1 MATRRAFDANAPDV
15 DPHAPAEQQR
25 ATFACKAYGCRLPG
39 TLSGVCSHHWEAHT
53 HDWQNVTSILLTMAP
68 LITEINRARTVL
80 CNPGSDP
87 KVQVYGHEE
96 AHARL
101 APSLDADQTE
111 FMAKNTFTDY
121 HSWMYRIEQL
131 VDNGVRKVMKRRRN
145 EADTNH
151 PAYAAR
157 HRARVQAAQI
167 PGQAADFIAQEF
179 ES

>member
-1 MATRRAFDANAPDV
+1 MATRKTFDPNANYEAAAP
-15 DPHAPAEQQR
+15 AAEQQR

-80 CNPGSDP
+80 CNPASDP
-87 KVQVYGHEE
+87 KMQVYGHTE
-96 AHARL
+96 AQERL
-101 APSLDADQTE
+101 GPSLDAEQLE
-111 FMAKNTFTDY
+111 FLDKNTFTDY

-157 HRARVQAAQI
+157 HRARAEAARI
-167 PGQAADFIAQEF
+167 PGQAADLVPEGFG
-179 ES
+179 S

>member
-1 MATRRAFDANAPDV
+1 MASRAFNENENYEAPQQ
-15 DPHAPAEQQR
+15 PAEQQR

-53 HDWQNVTSILLTMAP
+53 HDWQNVTAILLTMAP
-68 LITEINRARTVL
+68 LITEINRARAIL
-80 CNPGSDP
+80 CNPASDP
-87 KVQVYGHEE
+87 QIQVYGHHE
-96 AHARL
+96 AHKRL
-101 APSLDADQTE
+101 ATHLDEDQQG
-111 FMAKNTFTDY
+111 FLAKNGYTDY

-145 EADTNH
+145 EADTKH

-157 HRARVQAAQI
+157 HRARVQAAQV
-167 PGQAADFIAQEF
+167 PGQAADFLAQEF